1 MELKGIILTVSLL
14 CNVWFILLLL
24 QEQIKETKLVRFLCG
39 ISELWKSMA
48 GNPPSPQK
56 EETEISKEI
65 PDVIGKSKFKM
76 SVAKSTAA
84 TPVPKDSTSEK
95 GVEMSEN
102 DITFE
107 SENKDSEQ
115 ETNSAR
121 IPDEKL
127 DEAFKSL
134 SPDELG
140 YSDDEPEEENDRPR
154 ASGFSFDEI
163 GEAVHIATKKNPS
176 GKEQQKAREVFAEL
190 EDTELYE
197 KLMAGSTEISI
208 RIKGLMEIRLKKPK
222 KDFVIPDK
230 LEDFNI
236 RDYV

>member
-1 MELKGIILTVSLL
+1 MSITYILLSVSIV
-14 CNVWFILLLL
+14 CNVWFVLLLL
-24 QEQIKETKLVRFLCG
+24 ADRIADTKAARLLRG
-39 ISELWKSMA
+39 IADVWKSLHETSEERPTMSQ
-48 GNPPSPQK
+48 SPVSDN
-56 EETEISKEI
+56 EI
-65 PDVIGKSKFKM
+65 IGKSKFRM
-76 SVAKSTAA
+76 QSPRPTAA
-84 TPVPKDSTSEK
+84 IPVPKDSTSEK

-107 SENKDSEQ
+107 SENEDSEQ
-115 ETNSAR
+115 ETDSAR

-140 YSDDEPEEENDRPR
+140 YSDDEPEEESDRPR

-197 KLMAGSTEISI
+197 KLMAGSTEVSI

>member
-1 MELKGIILTVSLL
+1 MSITYILLSVSIV
-14 CNVWFILLLL
+14 CNVWFVLLLL
-24 QEQIKETKLVRFLCG
+24 ADRIADTKAARLLRG
-39 ISELWKSMA
+39 IADVWKSLHETSEER
-48 GNPPSPQK
+48 PTKSPSPVSDN
-56 EETEISKEI
+56 EI
-65 PDVIGKSKFKM
+65 IGKSKFRM
-76 SVAKSTAA
+76 QSPRPTAA

-115 ETNSAR
+115 ETDSAR

-127 DEAFKSL
+127 DKAFKSL

-140 YSDDEPEEENDRPR
+140 YSDDEPEEESERPR

-163 GEAVHIATKKNPS
+163 REAVHIATKKNPS

-197 KLMAGSTEISI
+197 KLMAGSTEVSI

>member
-24 QEQIKETKLVRFLCG
+24 QEQIKESKLVRFLCG

-115 ETNSAR
+115 ETDSAR

-127 DEAFKSL
+127 DKAFKSL

-140 YSDDEPEEENDRPR
+140 YSDDEPEEESERPR

-163 GEAVHIATKKNPS
+163 REAVHIATKKNPS

-197 KLMAGSTEISI
+197 KLMAGSTEVSI

>member
-1 MELKGIILTVSLL
+1 MSITYILLSVSIA
-14 CNVWFILLLL
+14 CNVWFVLLLL
-24 QEQIKETKLVRFLCG
+24 ADRIADTKAARLLRG
-39 ISELWKSMA
+39 IADVWKSLHETVEER
-48 GNPPSPQK
+48 PTKSPSPVSDN
-56 EETEISKEI
+56 EI
-65 PDVIGKSKFKM
+65 IGKSKFRM
-76 SVAKSTAA
+76 QSPRPTAA

-115 ETNSAR
+115 ETDSAR

-127 DEAFKSL
+127 DKAFKSL

-140 YSDDEPEEENDRPR
+140 YSDDEPEEESERPR

-163 GEAVHIATKKNPS
+163 REAVHIATKKNPS

-197 KLMAGSTEISI
+197 KLMAGSTEVSI

>member
-65 PDVIGKSKFKM
+65 PDVIGKSKFRM
-76 SVAKSTAA
+76 QSPRPTAA

-115 ETNSAR
+115 ETDSAR

-127 DEAFKSL
+127 DKAFKSL

-140 YSDDEPEEENDRPR
+140 YSDDEPEEESERPR

-163 GEAVHIATKKNPS
+163 REAVHIATKKNPS

-197 KLMAGSTEISI
+197 KLMAGSTEVSI

>member
-84 TPVPKDSTSEK
+84 TPVQTYSTS
-95 GVEMSEN
+95 
-102 DITFE
+102 
-107 SENKDSEQ
+107 
-115 ETNSAR
+115 
-121 IPDEKL
+121 
-127 DEAFKSL
+127 
-134 SPDELG
+134 
-140 YSDDEPEEENDRPR
+140 
-154 ASGFSFDEI
+154 
-163 GEAVHIATKKNPS
+163 
-176 GKEQQKAREVFAEL
+176 
-190 EDTELYE
+190 
-197 KLMAGSTEISI
+197 
-208 RIKGLMEIRLKKPK
+208 
-222 KDFVIPDK
+222 
-230 LEDFNI
+230 
-236 RDYV
+236 